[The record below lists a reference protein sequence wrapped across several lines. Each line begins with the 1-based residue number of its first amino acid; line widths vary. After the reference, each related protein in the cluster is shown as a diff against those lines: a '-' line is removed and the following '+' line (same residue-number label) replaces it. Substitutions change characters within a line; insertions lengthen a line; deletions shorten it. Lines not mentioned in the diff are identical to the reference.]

1 MKNTETNNIQSHS
14 RNTVLCDGFLIP
26 MTDFVLQIDDLRP
39 RDLGQDFSS
48 WNLSKLITI
57 ENYAKFLKQPLKLEM
72 FVPCDE
78 NGNVLEEP
86 KMRPERNS
94 FDEEDMDYDAQELY
108 DYIKAK
114 EKVLFE
120 LKIDNDYKFD
130 ISDYKFICNYY
141 VNLENWL
148 KNNDVIY
155 KIKLSQTA
163 LDYLDFN
170 SKIKAGQEAI
180 ELLKELRGFAP
191 YCTDHRQRVDDI
203 LSKVSVDMEVSQNE
217 A

>member
-1 MKNTETNNIQSHS
+1 MENNQRSSSNPHLAKP
-14 RNTVLCDGFLIP
+14 VLCDGFLIP
-26 MTDFVLQIDDLRP
+26 MSDFVLQIDKLRP
-39 RDLGQDFSS
+39 CDLGQDFSS

-86 KMRPERNS
+86 QMRPERNS

-120 LKIDNDYKFD
+120 LNSPVAVETMNYH
-130 ISDYKFICNYY
+130 ISRNRNIEYLANFGS
-141 VNLENWL
+141 
-148 KNNDVIY
+148 
-155 KIKLSQTA
+155 IKLTQ
-163 LDYLDFN
+163 N
-170 SKIKAGQEAI
+170 SLNAI
-180 ELLKELRGFAP
+180 FG
-191 YCTDHRQRVDDI
+191 
-203 LSKVSVDMEVSQNE
+203 
-217 A
+217 